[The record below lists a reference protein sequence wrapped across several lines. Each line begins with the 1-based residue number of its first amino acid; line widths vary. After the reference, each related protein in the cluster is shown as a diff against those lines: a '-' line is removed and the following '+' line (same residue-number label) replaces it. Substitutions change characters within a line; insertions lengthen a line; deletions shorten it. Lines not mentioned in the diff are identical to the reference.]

1 MSINIQSFTFV
12 AGEQGANLAYLL
24 KFNNVKLSILG
35 KKLPGA
41 ADTQFILFGDA
52 TGVDKT
58 TLAWYAAY
66 YAPKKT
72 APLLPVK
79 PLTIEI

>member
-1 MSINIQSFTFV
+1 M
-12 AGEQGANLAYLL
+12 AYVL
-24 KFNNVKLSILG
+24 KFNNVKLSLLG

-66 YAPKKT
+66 YSKPKKPAQLT
-72 APLLPVK
+72 PT
-79 PLTIEI
+79 TIELTNGL